1 MRTQIITI
9 TICVICLI
17 ASIVYY
23 SNELRNQGEI
33 IKKLK
38 SDNVVKES
46 QISSSSA
53 ELSNLKKRLDDKN
66 VALSMAKSNLAAVKA
81 DFDETKVELKE
92 SRNEVDE
99 VKREMY
105 RLKSLLNDTNV
116 RSDALE
122 SRSSEQFDTSESA
135 QVELV
140 RQLKSEIKKQDI
152 KIQEVGGKLKL
163 SLSNK
168 ILFASAQTNLTDEGL
183 VVLERLGHILKGI
196 DNRLIRVEGHTD
208 NLKIRY
214 RLKEKYPSNW
224 ELSAARATNVVRFL
238 INKVGIDPKRV
249 YAVGM
254 SKYHPVADNA
264 TQQGRSLNRRIE
276 IMLEPI
282 VEVKEM
288 RELQLV
294 DEVNKN
300 NEKLTEEERDSE
312 VSTQGIVSDV
322 DVNGLDSAKRE
333 EFSNL
338 EEPQLVIEN
347 GENSSDVKRFTVSNK
362 MITDVDENSKTLEN
376 PPSYSR
382 GHSKG
387 GVGYI
392 WVKKRI
398 TDFSSE

>member
-1 MRTQIITI
+1 MRNQIII
-9 TICVICLI
+9 IVIAVICLI
-17 ASIVYY
+17 GCVVYY
-23 SNELRNQGEI
+23 SNELSSREQVIDKLKSEI
-33 IKKLK
+33 ETQKKLVSTSISEQKKLK
-38 SDNVVKES
+38 EELKDKSAIIVKE
-46 QISSSSA
+46 
-53 ELSNLKKRLDDKN
+53 
-66 VALSMAKSNLAAVKA
+66 KSNLDAIKAELDKVKA
-81 DFDETKVELKE
+81 SLKE
-92 SRNEVDE
+92 SH
-99 VKREMY
+99 READVLNKEID
-105 RLKSLLNDTNV
+105 RLKNLEGNSNKTSEA
-116 RSDALE
+116 SDATDGE
-122 SRSSEQFDTSESA
+122 VTSEST
-135 QVELV
+135 QLKLV
-140 RQLKSEIKKQDI
+140 QQLKSEIEKQDI
-152 KIQEVGGKLKL
+152 KIQEIGGKLKL

-183 VVLERLGHILKGI
+183 IVLERLGHILKGI

-238 INKVGIDPKRV
+238 INKVGIDPKKV

-264 TQQGRSLNRRIE
+264 TPKGRSLNRRIE

-282 VEVKEM
+282 VEVKEI

-294 DEVNKN
+294 DEIN
-300 NEKLTEEERDSE
+300 NGGSE
-312 VSTQGIVSDV
+312 AIENPDINTK
-322 DVNGLDSAKRE
+322 GLSEAAGKAVTDRGGE
-333 EFSNL
+333 DEFSDL
-338 EEPQLVIEN
+338 DEPQVVIEN
-347 GENSSDVKRFTVSNK
+347 EKKRPAVKRFTVSDK
-362 MITDVDENSKTLEN
+362 MITTADESSSQLKKPE
-376 PPSYSR
+376 SYTK